1 MTPMGRNHDKQLDAL
16 FRAYAALP
24 TPDASPNF
32 MPGVWQKIEA
42 RQSFTWSLGKF
53 ANVFLTAAAA
63 LSLALGLFAFVPRHS
78 NDQTTPSY
86 LEALAAANPVQ
97 APDLVSPVRMDLPE
111 STR

>member
-1 MTPMGRNHDKQLDAL
+1 MTPMGRNHDEQLDAL

-63 LSLALGLFAFVPRHS
+63 LSLALGLFVFYPHA
-78 NDQTTPSY
+78 NDQATPSY
-86 LEALAAANPVQ
+86 LEALADANPVQ

-111 STR
+111 AQR

>member
-1 MTPMGRNHDKQLDAL
+1 MTPMGRNHDEQLDAL

-53 ANVFLTAAAA
+53 ANAFLTAAAA
-63 LSLALGLFAFVPRHS
+63 LTLALGLVTFIPHS
-78 NDQTTPSY
+78 SNQNAQPGY
-86 LEALAAANPVQ
+86 LEALADANPLQ
-97 APDLVSPVRMDLPE
+97 TPDLVSPVRMDLPE
-111 STR
+111 ASR